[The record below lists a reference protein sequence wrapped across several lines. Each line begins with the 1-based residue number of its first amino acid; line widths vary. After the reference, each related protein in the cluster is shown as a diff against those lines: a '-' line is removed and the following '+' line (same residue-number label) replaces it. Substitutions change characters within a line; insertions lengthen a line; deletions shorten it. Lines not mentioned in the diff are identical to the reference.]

1 MIRIHAFAAE
11 RPPADRASRIASV
24 PYDVVSTKEAKALAE
39 GNPDSFIHVIRPEVD
54 LEEGID
60 PYSEAV
66 YEAGRAHLDEFRS
79 RGLLIEDD
87 QPGIYLYRL
96 SWKGQSQTG
105 IVCCCDAQQYREG
118 LVKKHEFTRPDK
130 EDDRTRHLEVSEA
143 HAEPVFLAF
152 HDHSGIEQLVSRD
165 TSEPADCTFLAEDG
179 VTHECWRVA
188 DSREYIER
196 FEELEALYIAD
207 GHHRSAAAER
217 AARSRMEANPDHR
230 GDEEYNRLL
239 AVCFPA
245 GELRI
250 LPYNRVVQDRAG
262 LSPDEFLDQIGEVGR
277 VIQAENGTPS
287 GRGEVRFWMNG
298 SWRSLTFHERLVDQN
313 DPVESLDCA
322 LLQSLVLHP
331 ILGIGDPRKDQRIE
345 FVGGIRPESEL
356 QDRAGTDGVAFS
368 MHPTSMDEL
377 LAVADSGMTMP
388 PKSTWF
394 EPKLRSGLFVHNF
407 CGSRTCAS

>member
-11 RPPADRASRIASV
+11 RPPADQASRIASV
-24 PYDVVSTKEAKALAE
+24 PYDVISTREAKVLTG
-39 GNPDSFIHVIRPEVD
+39 GNPDSFLHVIRPEVD
-54 LEEGID
+54 LDEGID

-66 YEAGRAHLDEFRS
+66 YEAGRSKLDEFRS
-79 RGLLIEDD
+79 RGLLVEDD

-96 SWKGQSQTG
+96 TWRGQSQTG
-105 IVCCCDAQQYREG
+105 IVCCCDAQQYRDG

-130 EDDRTRHLEVSEA
+130 EDDRTRHLEVSET

-152 HDHSGIEQLVSRD
+152 HDHAGIQELVDRDSSG
-165 TSEPADCTFLAEDG
+165 PADCAFSAEDG
-179 VTHECWRVA
+179 VTHECWKVA
-188 DSREYIER
+188 DPEKYIDG
-196 FEELEALYIAD
+196 FSELEALYIAD

-217 AARSRMEANPDHR
+217 AARSRMDANPDHH

-250 LPYNRVVQDRAG
+250 LPYNRVVRDRSG
-262 LSPDEFLDQIGEVGR
+262 LSSDEFLNEIEKVGR
-277 VIQAENGTPS
+277 ISPAENGTPS

-298 SWRSLTFHERLVDQN
+298 SWRSLTFHDQLIDHS

-322 LLQSLVLHP
+322 LLQSLVLQP
-331 ILGIGDPRKDQRIE
+331 MLGIDDPRKDQRIE

-356 QDRAGTDGVAFS
+356 QDRAGTDGIAFS